1 MRALALLQLLLAPA
15 HSLRVPLGAS
25 RREVATFAAAS
36 AMTLVMP
43 PQAAL
48 ATSKYIVPVND
59 DLKLLITKAKQ
70 LRATVRNG
78 AKARRSLPL
87 DPTPGVNNYGSLTD
101 NVMRSKV
108 SVLEPLRLKFK
119 AVAADAGEKNLLTAD
134 VQKQLAL
141 QPLLMQGHMLELDQA
156 LKEAKFEPY
165 TSKRTGKTCNQPGTT
180 IALSAVATLCSPCPP
195 FSRVAWSKHF
205 HTTTHL
211 LTSIHPTFGA
221 SPPLSTLVHLCR
233 SGREGRARAGG
244 D

>member
-101 NVMRSKV
+101 NVLRSKV

-165 TSKRTGKTCNQPGTT
+165 TSKRTGKTCNKPRAT
-180 IALSAVATLCSPCPP
+180 IAPSAVATLCSPCPP
-195 FSRVAWSKHF
+195 PF
-205 HTTTHL
+205 
-211 LTSIHPTFGA
+211 
-221 SPPLSTLVHLCR
+221 
-233 SGREGRARAGG
+233 ARGMV
-244 D
+244 